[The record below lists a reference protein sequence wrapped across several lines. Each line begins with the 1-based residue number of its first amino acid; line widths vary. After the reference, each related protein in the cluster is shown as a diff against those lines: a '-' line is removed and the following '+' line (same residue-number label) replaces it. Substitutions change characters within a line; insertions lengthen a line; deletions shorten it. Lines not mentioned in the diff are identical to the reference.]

1 MITIFRKIR
10 RKLIANNSA
19 SKYLLYAIGEIILV
33 VIGIL
38 IALQINNANDERKQK
53 KELHEY
59 LAKISNNLE
68 LDIANLKDIKKRRLI
83 VIQNCQL
90 AVKDFN
96 TNTFDLGTNM
106 KATKAFVDFYFVPNQ
121 SGYDA
126 LKNSSYLGKIN
137 GSKVDK
143 LLDNYHVVLN
153 KVLKEENSYLTY
165 VENME
170 VLWTSNFDMSELKK
184 VYTLENENLQ
194 LENLP
199 PDLQKKIVPMFE
211 HESFRSTITRS
222 SFQGNLLTYY
232 EELINVG
239 DKIIKEIE
247 NFIND

>member
-10 RKLIANNSA
+10 QKLIANNSA

-38 IALQINNANDERKQK
+38 IALQINNNNDERKEK
-53 KELHEY
+53 KELQEY

-90 AVKDFN
+90 AVKNFN
-96 TNTFDLGTNM
+96 TNKFDLGTNM
-106 KATKAFVDFYFVPNQ
+106 KAAQAFVDFYFVPNQ

-137 GSKVDK
+137 GSKVDRF
-143 LLDNYHVVLN
+143 LDNYHVVLN

-170 VLWTSNFDMSELKK
+170 VIWTSSFDMSELKK
-184 VYTLENENLQ
+184 VYDMGIKNIALKNLSV
-194 LENLP
+194 
-199 PDLQKKIVPMFE
+199 DLQKKIIPMFE

-222 SFQGNLLTYY
+222 SFQTNMLTYY
-232 EELINVG
+232 DDLINVG
-239 DKIIKEIE
+239 DKIINEIE
-247 NFIND
+247 KFIND